1 MPPRRATAATDSDD
15 SDDDSGDEISPLSL
29 PESRTGIA
37 AATLSGAVAGGGL
50 PVPATPVFAGD
61 DDEILK
67 CICCGRSS
75 KEVR

>member
-29 PESRTGIA
+29 PGTGIA

-61 DDEILK
+61 DEEIMK
-67 CICCGRSS
+67 CMFCGRTS